1 MIEINPTRHQPI
13 FEQIIA
19 QIKMAVLKGLLK
31 PGDSI
36 PSVRKMALS
45 LSVTPGTVAKAYG
58 ELERQQVI
66 VTIRGK
72 GAYIAETGKIQP
84 SERQKEQGRQKLKEA
99 CVEMIYL
106 GFSKKEILKMVEEL
120 YDDDFVKKGRA
131 ENVRGKTCDQ
141 IIYQRGNTCDRRYF
155 ISGGAGE
162 NTWFDRT
169 KWFRKDDIDQVYHRN
184 LVDR

>member
-1 MIEINPTRHQPI
+1 MQKQKCILTVSSQIVQLVQMIQFLGKGDDDMIEINPTSSQPI

-66 VTIRGK
+66 VTI
-72 GAYIAETGKIQP
+72 GA
-84 SERQKEQGRQKLKEA
+84 
-99 CVEMIYL
+99 
-106 GFSKKEILKMVEEL
+106 
-120 YDDDFVKKGRA
+120 VKKRKCVVNGAIPHDLESADRDCQ
-131 ENVRGKTCDQ
+131 TPFFQ
-141 IIYQRGNTCDRRYF
+141 IYKIE
-155 ISGGAGE
+155 SA
-162 NTWFDRT
+162 
-169 KWFRKDDIDQVYHRN
+169 
-184 LVDR
+184 

>member
-1 MIEINPTRHQPI
+1 MIEINPTSSQPI

-84 SERQKEQGRQKLKEA
+84 SERQKKKKEA

-120 YDDDFVKKGRA
+120 YNA
-131 ENVRGKTCDQ
+131 AT
-141 IIYQRGNTCDRRYF
+141 
-155 ISGGAGE
+155 S
-162 NTWFDRT
+162 
-169 KWFRKDDIDQVYHRN
+169 
-184 LVDR
+184 

>member
-1 MIEINPTRHQPI
+1 MVRSEEAAQMMAALTASRSPMGLKVRVVSLVKLIKVTPTIAKRNRAKKRPSGRASYSKRQP
-13 FEQIIA
+13 
-19 QIKMAVLKGLLK
+19 KMAVLKGLLK
-31 PGDSI
+31 RGDSI

-120 YDDDFVKKGRA
+120 YDA
-131 ENVRGKTCDQ
+131 AT
-141 IIYQRGNTCDRRYF
+141 
-155 ISGGAGE
+155 S
-162 NTWFDRT
+162 
-169 KWFRKDDIDQVYHRN
+169 
-184 LVDR
+184 

>member
-1 MIEINPTRHQPI
+1 MQKQKCILTVSSQIVQLVQMIQFLGKGGDDMIEINPTSSQ
-13 FEQIIA
+13 QIIA

-120 YDDDFVKKGRA
+120 YDA
-131 ENVRGKTCDQ
+131 AT
-141 IIYQRGNTCDRRYF
+141 
-155 ISGGAGE
+155 S
-162 NTWFDRT
+162 
-169 KWFRKDDIDQVYHRN
+169 
-184 LVDR
+184 

>member
-1 MIEINPTRHQPI
+1 MSRRPGPAQAPFNKKYQKTIDNAKTKVYTNCIITNSTVGTDDMIEINPTSSQPI

-120 YDDDFVKKGRA
+120 YNA
-131 ENVRGKTCDQ
+131 AT
-141 IIYQRGNTCDRRYF
+141 
-155 ISGGAGE
+155 S
-162 NTWFDRT
+162 
-169 KWFRKDDIDQVYHRN
+169 
-184 LVDR
+184 

>member
-1 MIEINPTRHQPI
+1 MQKQKCILTVSSQIVQLVQMIQFLGKGGDDMIEINPTSSQPI

-84 SERQKEQGRQKLKEA
+84 SERQKEQGRKKLKEA

-120 YDDDFVKKGRA
+120 YDA
-131 ENVRGKTCDQ
+131 AT
-141 IIYQRGNTCDRRYF
+141 
-155 ISGGAGE
+155 S
-162 NTWFDRT
+162 
-169 KWFRKDDIDQVYHRN
+169 
-184 LVDR
+184 